1 MKIFLTGASGFI
13 GGSVATQL
21 IAAGHDVR
29 GLVRSRQRADAVTRF
44 GIAPVLGR
52 LDDVS
57 VLAEEATRADAVVNA
72 ASADHRPAV
81 EAMLDALA
89 GSGKTFLHTSGSSIV
104 GSRDEGRVSDA
115 VFDEGAAIDPS
126 PARAARV
133 ALNNDILAAAERDI
147 RVLIVAPSL
156 IYGRGLGVNP
166 DSMQIP
172 WLIDVARR
180 TGGARHIGPGENI
193 WSNVH
198 IADLVELYRL
208 VLEKAPAGAFYYAEN
223 GENSMREAAAAISRT
238 LGYGGGTE
246 AMSIEEAAGYW
257 GEGPANDTMA
267 SNSRVRARRARSELG
282 WVPSGPGLIE
292 EIESGCYAGLA
303 VG

>member
-13 GGSVATQL
+13 GGSVAVHL

-29 GLVRSRQRADAVTRF
+29 GLVRSQERADAVTRF
-44 GIAPVLGR
+44 GIVPVLGS
-52 LDDVS
+52 LDDAP
-57 VLAEEATRADAVVNA
+57 VLAEEAARADAVINA
-72 ASADHRPAV
+72 ASADHRAAV
-81 EAMLDALA
+81 ETMLDALA

-104 GSRDEGRVSDA
+104 GRRDEGHVSGA
-115 VFDEGAAIDPS
+115 VFDEETPIDPS

-133 ALNNDILAAAERDI
+133 ALNHDILAAAERNI
-147 RVLIVAPSL
+147 RTMIIAPSL

-172 WLIDVARR
+172 WLIDVARK

-198 IADLVELYRL
+198 IGDLVELYRL

-223 GENSMREAAAAISRT
+223 GENSMREAAAAIGQT
-238 LGYGGGTE
+238 LGFGGGTE
-246 AMSIEEAAGYW
+246 EMSIDEAAGYW
-257 GEGPANDTMA
+257 GDGPANDTMA

-282 WVPSGPGLIE
+282 WAPSNPGLIE
-292 EIESGCYAGLA
+292 EIENGCYAIP
-303 VG
+303 

>member
-13 GGSVATQL
+13 GGSVAVHL
-21 IAAGHDVR
+21 NAVGHDVR
-29 GLVRSRQRADAVTRF
+29 GLVRSEERADAVARL
-44 GIAPVLGR
+44 GIVPVLGS
-52 LDDVS
+52 LDDGS
-57 VLAEEATRADAVVNA
+57 VLAGEAARADAVINA
-72 ASADHRPAV
+72 ASADHRAAV

-104 GSRDEGRVSDA
+104 GRRDEGHASDA
-115 VFDEGAAIDPS
+115 VFDEETPIDPS

-133 ALNNDILAAAERDI
+133 ALNRDILGAVDRDI
-147 RVLIVAPSL
+147 RALIIAPSL

-180 TGGARHIGPGENI
+180 TRGARHIGPGENI

-198 IADLVELYRL
+198 IGDLVELYRL

-223 GENSMREAAAAISRT
+223 GENSMRDAAAAISRM
-238 LGYGGGTE
+238 LGFGGGTE
-246 AMSIEEAAGYW
+246 SMSLEEAAGYW

-267 SNSRVRARRARSELG
+267 SNSRVRARRARTELA
-282 WVPSGPGLIE
+282 WAPVAPGLIE
-292 EIESGCYAGLA
+292 EIERGCYAA
-303 VG
+303 P

>member
-1 MKIFLTGASGFI
+1 MRIFLTGASGFI
-13 GGSVATQL
+13 GGSVAVHL

-29 GLVRSRQRADAVTRF
+29 GLVRSRERADAVARF
-44 GIAPVLGR
+44 GIEPVLGQ
-52 LDDVS
+52 LEDAP
-57 VLAEEATRADAVVNA
+57 VLAEEASRANAVINA
-72 ASADHRPAV
+72 ASADHRAAV
-81 EAMLDALA
+81 EAMLDVLA

-104 GSRDEGRVSDA
+104 GRRDVGRVSDA
-115 VFDEGAAIDPS
+115 VFDEETPIDPS

-133 ALNNDILAAAERDI
+133 ALNRDILSAAGRDI
-147 RVLIVAPSL
+147 RTLIIAPSL

-180 TGGARHIGPGENI
+180 TGGAKHIGPGENI

-198 IADLVELYRL
+198 ITDLVELYRL
-208 VLEKAPAGAFYYAEN
+208 VLEKAPSCAFYYAEN
-223 GENSMREAAAAISRT
+223 GENSMREAAAAIGRL
-238 LGYGGGTE
+238 LGFGGGTE
-246 AMSIEEAAGYW
+246 EMSVEEAAGYW

-282 WVPSGPGLIE
+282 WAPSAPGLIH
-292 EIESGCYAGLA
+292 EIERGCYAGVA
-303 VG
+303 AG